1 MGIVQRTAMVQ
12 NAHANMVTL
21 EINVKQRLHHVCNL
35 NPKQAITANR
45 AILGMFLMVINY
57 YIYLYKI

>member
-1 MGIVQRTAMVQ
+1 MVQ
-12 NAHANMVTL
+12 NVHANMVTL
-21 EINVKQRLHHVCNL
+21 EINVKQHLHHVCNL